1 MNLQPYRQSILKK
14 FKLDLDIV
22 RSQGSYHYDAHGKKI
37 LDGVAQ
43 YGALPFGHNP
53 SELNDVAIEYL
64 RSGRPNFIQPF
75 VAASTQKLADR
86 LIQIAGPKYEHVVFT
101 NTGTETVEAALKLGR
116 LRTGRRAVLSAN
128 NSFHGKT
135 YAALSATGSQ
145 RYSNPNIVD
154 GENFSKVAYND
165 LAALKA
171 ALETRK
177 FSAFIVEP
185 IQGEGGMTPA
195 DGKYLE
201 EAERLCRAYG
211 TLLVLDEI
219 QTGLG
224 RSGAILAA
232 HRYGV
237 EPDVILLS
245 KALGGGIIPIGAMI
259 IKRGVYSAEFDSK
272 HSSTFANGGLACAVG
287 LAVIDSLIDE
297 QSAQLEHVRACETI
311 IGERL
316 TLLAGKYSNFTYSGL
331 GLMYALH
338 FSDPTTQGNY
348 IVSYAQ
354 KSDLMSLLIC
364 GYLVHVKSIFC
375 MPLLND
381 AELGSIRFQPALNIS
396 KSELNRFLGAFE
408 EVCEILQE
416 KRYDKLMGYLVGYE
430 PAISDASVKGNT
442 KKKPQRRALSPQ
454 PVAGDHVQFAFL
466 LHSTSAEDIC
476 RGLPEAVIE
485 YFSDAQKL
493 ALAHWFFSFGQIENS
508 PEVVFEFSMA
518 SPHGRVVNGAM
529 IYSPISPQAM
539 LKLSRA
545 DKADLLKKYLQKAQ
559 EVGAVVVG
567 LGAYTSVISKGGL
580 DIADAPFRL
589 TTGNSLTAISS
600 CNLIR
605 EVFGRSAGQKRL
617 MIFGARGSVGRIA
630 LMDLCQYFGKI
641 DVVGSTSST
650 VAEQY
655 INLRSALI
663 EVLQQDESPSDDSAA
678 GKFWSVCRNLNL
690 EQVLLDSPIEQVPT
704 LMQSIVEAGAASGV
718 QSFEIHIG
726 LEQTVIAQ
734 DIDCVYS
741 ATSEGKPFIAAD
753 IFPKACKIFD
763 VARPFDVLREEGVRE
778 VYEGGLVTLPDTQA
792 MLSDCNIIGCEPG
805 VSLAC
810 LSETILLSM
819 ENVSSSYSI
828 GKEIAYGE
836 AKAVGEL
843 AAHHGFSHYI
853 DRKKDSLPA

>member
-1 MNLQPYRQSILKK
+1 MNIQPYRQSILKK

-22 RSQGSYHYDAHGKKI
+22 RSKGSYHYDAQGKKI

-53 SELNDVAIEYL
+53 SELNAIAIEYL
-64 RSGRPNFIQPF
+64 QSERPNFIQPF
-75 VAASTQKLADR
+75 VAASTQQLADR

-101 NTGTETVEAALKLGR
+101 NTGTETVEAALKLSR
-116 LRTGRRAVLSAN
+116 LKTGRRAVLSAN

-135 YAALSATGSQ
+135 YAALSATGSK

-154 GENFSKVAYND
+154 SENFSKVQYND
-165 LAALKA
+165 LVELQA
-171 ALETRK
+171 ALETRR

-195 DGKYLE
+195 DSNYLV

-224 RSGAILAA
+224 RSGAVLAA
-232 HRYGV
+232 HRFGV

-287 LAVIDSLIDE
+287 LGVIDSLIGE
-297 QSAQLEHVRACETI
+297 QSALLEHVRECETI
-311 IGERL
+311 ISQRL
-316 TLLAGKYSNFTYSGL
+316 ALLAEKYSSFTYSGL

-338 FSDPTTQGNY
+338 FSDPATQGNY

-364 GYLVHVKSIFC
+364 GYLVHVKGIFC

-381 AELGSIRFQPALNIS
+381 AERGSIRFQPALNIS

-408 EVCEILQE
+408 EVCAILQS
-416 KRYDKLMGYLVGYE
+416 KRYDKLMGYLVGYV
-430 PAISDASVKGNT
+430 PAVSDAPVNGN
-442 KKKPQRRALSPQ
+442 KKKKTRPLSPR
-454 PVAGDHVQFAFL
+454 PVEGDHVQFAFL

-485 YFSDAQKL
+485 YFSEAQRL

-559 EVGAVVVG
+559 DVGAVVVG

-605 EVFGRSAGQKRL
+605 EVFGRSALQKRL
-617 MIFGARGSVGRIA
+617 MIFGARGSVGRVA

-641 DVVGSTSST
+641 DIVGSMSST
-650 VAEQY
+650 VEEQY

-663 EVLQQDESPSDDSAA
+663 EVLLQGECLSDDSAA
-678 GKFWSVCRNLNL
+678 GKFWGVCRNLDL
-690 EQVLLDSPIEQVPT
+690 EQALLHSPVEQVPT
-704 LMQSIVEAGAASGV
+704 LMQSIVDAGAASGV

-741 ATSEGKPFIAAD
+741 ATSEGKPFITAD
-753 IFPKACKIFD
+753 VFPKTCKIFD
-763 VARPFDVLREEGVRE
+763 VARPFDVLREGGARE
-778 VYEGGLVTLPDTQA
+778 VYEGGLVTLPDAQA

-836 AKAVGEL
+836 AKEVGEL

>member
-1 MNLQPYRQSILKK
+1 MNLQPYRQSMLKK

-22 RSQGSYHYDAHGKKI
+22 RSKGCYHYDAQGKKI

-43 YGALPFGHNP
+43 YGALPFGHNS
-53 SELNDVAIEYL
+53 SELNAIAIDYL
-64 RSGRPNFIQPF
+64 QRECPNFIQPF
-75 VAASTQKLADR
+75 VAASTQQLADR
-86 LIQIAGPKYEHVVFT
+86 LIQVAGANYEQVVFT
-101 NTGTETVEAALKLGR
+101 NTGTETVEAALKLSR
-116 LRTGRRAVLSAN
+116 LKTGRRAVLSAK

-135 YAALSATGSQ
+135 YAALSATGSK
-145 RYSNPNIVD
+145 RYSNPDIVD
-154 GENFSKVAYND
+154 GENYSKVQYND
-165 LAALKA
+165 LAALQA
-171 ALETRK
+171 ALETRR

-195 DGKYLE
+195 ETNYLV
-201 EAERLCRAYG
+201 EAQRLCRVYG

-224 RSGAILAA
+224 RSGAVFAA
-232 HRYGV
+232 HRFGV
-237 EPDVILLS
+237 EPDLILLS

-287 LAVIDSLIDE
+287 LAVINSLMCE
-297 QSAQLEHVRACETI
+297 QSALLEHVRECEAI
-311 IGERL
+311 ISQRL
-316 TLLAGKYSNFTYSGL
+316 ALLADKYTSFTYSGL

-338 FSDPTTQGNY
+338 FSDPATQGNY

-364 GYLVHVKSIFC
+364 GYLVHVKGIFC

-381 AELGSIRFQPALNIS
+381 AERGSIRFQPALTIS
-396 KSELNRFLGAFE
+396 KSELKRFLGAFE
-408 EVCEILQE
+408 EVCEILQN
-416 KRYDKLMGYLVGYE
+416 KRYDKLMGFLVGYV
-430 PAISDASVKGNT
+430 PAASDAPVKGNA
-442 KKKPQRRALSPQ
+442 KKKPRPRPLSPQ
-454 PVAGDHVQFAFL
+454 PVKGDHVQFAFL

-485 YFSDAQKL
+485 YFTEAQKL

-559 EVGAVVVG
+559 DVGAVVVG

-605 EVFGRSAGQKRL
+605 EVFGPSALRKRL
-617 MIFGARGSVGRIA
+617 MIFGARGSVGRVA
-630 LMDLCQYFGKI
+630 LMDLCQFFGKI
-641 DVVGSTSST
+641 DIVGSMSST
-650 VAEQY
+650 VEEQY
-655 INLRSALI
+655 INLRGALI
-663 EVLQQDESPSDDSAA
+663 EVLLRVECLSDESAA
-678 GKFWSVCRNLNL
+678 GKFWGVCRNLDL
-690 EQVLLDSPIEQVPT
+690 EQALLHCPAEQVPV
-704 LMQSIVEAGAASGV
+704 LMQSIMDAGTASGV
-718 QSFEIHIG
+718 QFFEVHIG
-726 LEQTVIAQ
+726 LEHTVIAQ

-753 IFPKACKIFD
+753 VFPKTCKIFD
-763 VARPFDVLREEGVRE
+763 VARPFDVLREGGARE
-778 VYEGGLVTLPDTQA
+778 VYEGGLVTLPDAQA

-828 GKEIAYGE
+828 GKEIAYDE
-836 AKAVGEL
+836 AKEVGEL
-843 AAHHGFSHYI
+843 AARHGFSHYI
-853 DRKKDSLPA
+853 DRKKDRLPA

>member
-22 RSQGSYHYDAHGKKI
+22 RSQGSYHYDAQGKKI

-53 SELNDVAIEYL
+53 SELNGIAIDYL
-64 RSGRPNFIQPF
+64 QNERPNFIQPF
-75 VAASTQKLADR
+75 IAASTQQLADR
-86 LIQIAGPKYEHVVFT
+86 LIQIAGSKYEHVVFT
-101 NTGTETVEAALKLGR
+101 NTGTETVEAALKLSR
-116 LRTGRRAVLSAN
+116 LRTGRRAVLSAT

-135 YAALSATGSQ
+135 YAALSATGSK

-154 GENFSKVAYND
+154 GENFSKVPYND
-165 LAALKA
+165 LTALQA
-171 ALETRK
+171 ALETRR

-195 DGKYLE
+195 NGNYLI
-201 EAERLCRAYG
+201 EAEKLCRAHG
-211 TLLVLDEI
+211 TLMVLDEI

-259 IKRGVYSAEFDSK
+259 MKRGVYNAEFDSK
-272 HSSTFANGGLACAVG
+272 HSSTFANGGLASAIG
-287 LAVIDSLIDE
+287 LAVIDSLMGE
-297 QSAQLEHVRACETI
+297 QSALLEHVKECEAI
-311 IGERL
+311 VSQRL
-316 TLLAGKYSNFTYSGL
+316 ASLAEKYSSFTYSGL

-338 FSDPTTQGNY
+338 FSDPATQGNY

-354 KSDLMSLLIC
+354 KSDLLSLLIC
-364 GYLVHVKSIFC
+364 GFLVHVKGVFC

-381 AELGSIRFQPALNIS
+381 AESGSIRFQPALNIS

-408 EVCEILQE
+408 EVCEILQN

-430 PAISDASVKGNT
+430 PAVSDMSVKGGT
-442 KKKPQRRALSPQ
+442 KKKPRPRSLSPQ

-476 RGLPEAVIE
+476 RGLPEAISE
-485 YFSDAQKL
+485 HFSEAQKL

-508 PEVVFEFSMA
+508 PEVVFEFSMT

-539 LKLSRA
+539 LKLNRA
-545 DKADLLKKYLQKAQ
+545 DKAELLKKYLQKAQ
-559 EVGAVVVG
+559 EVGADVVG

-600 CNLIR
+600 CNAIR
-605 EVFGRSAGQKRL
+605 EVFGHSAGNKRL

-630 LMDLCQYFGKI
+630 LMDLCQYFGKV
-641 DVVGSTSST
+641 DVVGSMSST
-650 VAEQY
+650 IDEQY
-655 INLRSALI
+655 LNLRNALI
-663 EVLQQDESPSDDSAA
+663 EVLQQDRRPCNDSAA
-678 GKFWSVCRNLNL
+678 GKFWSVCRNLDL
-690 EQVLLDSPIEQVPT
+690 EQVLLDSPTEQVPA

-741 ATSEGKPFIAAD
+741 ATSEGKPFITAD
-753 IFPKACKIFD
+753 IFPKTCKIFD
-763 VARPFDVLREEGVRE
+763 VARPFDVLRKEDDRE
-778 VYEGGLVTLPDTQA
+778 VYEGGLVTLPDTRA

-819 ENVSSSYSI
+819 ENVNTSYSL

-836 AKAVGEL
+836 ARAVGEL

-853 DRKKDSLPA
+853 DRKKDSVPA